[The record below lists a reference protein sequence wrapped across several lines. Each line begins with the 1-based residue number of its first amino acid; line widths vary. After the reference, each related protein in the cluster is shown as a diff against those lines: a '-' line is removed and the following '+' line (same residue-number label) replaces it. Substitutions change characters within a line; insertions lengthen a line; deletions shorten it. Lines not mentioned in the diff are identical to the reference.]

1 MRDTSIYTLL
11 KEDHETVREIF
22 EQMDSSEGAAQRE
35 RLVARLKLELLAHS
49 EAEDI
54 VFYTPLKEAEQTRD
68 LILEGEEEHRVT
80 ARLLGELERLDVDG
94 EKWKA
99 HATVLR
105 ELVEH
110 HVKEEEGEMFKA
122 AKKIFDTQLEHELG
136 SAFLAEKLRLQ
147 GEMKRA

>member
-1 MRDTSIYTLL
+1 MRDTSIYSLL
-11 KEDHETVREIF
+11 KEDHDTVKAIF
-22 EQMDSSEGAAQRE
+22 EQMESSEGGGQRE
-35 RLVARLKLELLAHS
+35 RLVERLKLELLSHS

-54 VFYTPLKEAEQTRD
+54 VFYKPLKEAEQTRD

-80 ARLLGELERLDVDG
+80 ARLLGELERLDVTG

-122 AKKIFDTQLEHELG
+122 AKKIFDAQLERELG
-136 SAFLAEKLRLQ
+136 CAFLAEKLRLQ
-147 GEMKRA
+147 GAMKSA